1 MYEAFYG
8 LTGKPFQLNPD
19 PSFYFGSKQ
28 HRRAKAYLEYGV
40 QRNEGFIVITGEVG
54 AGKTTIVRGLLESLD
69 TNAVVAA
76 NLVSTQLDAEDTL
89 RMVGA
94 AFGVG
99 VKEMSKSDLLMSLEA
114 FLVTQI
120 SQGKRCLL
128 IVDEAQ
134 NLTARAVEELR
145 MLSNF
150 QFGKQALLQT
160 FLVGQPEFREILQ
173 NPNMQQLRQRVTATC
188 HIGPMDKDETR
199 GYMEHRLK
207 CVGSQGRP
215 SFDGAGY
222 EAIHKASGGIP
233 RRINSVCDRLLLL
246 GFLGEK
252 DAITADDVNEVVAE
266 MHEESGGSN
275 DPRPAMAA
283 PVGGWVQPEKRRVDP
298 AFDIDLSNL
307 QLDDDLANGL
317 SKKIDDL
324 SAERHGDRLM
334 RLERSLLRLERCN
347 LEILTMMQ
355 KLVVAAKKAKM
366 QANQETQRSTGQ
378 DADLNIQQDFV
389 LGMEQDLGLVSG
401 SVGGP
406 GIGHDIKL

>member
-8 LTGKPFQLNPD
+8 LNSKPFQLNPD

-69 TNAVVAA
+69 SNAVVAA

-94 AFGVG
+94 AFGVL
-99 VKEMSKSDLLMSLEA
+99 VKDISKSDLLMSLEA
-114 FLVTQI
+114 FLVTQT

-173 NPNMQQLRQRVTATC
+173 SPNMQQLRQRVTATC

-207 CVGSQGRP
+207 CAGAQDRP
-215 SFDGAGY
+215 SFDVEAF

-233 RRINSVCDRLLLL
+233 RRINSIADRLLLL

-252 DAITADDVNEVVAE
+252 NNFSIDDVNEVVAE
-266 MHEESGGSN
+266 IQEESGGSFY
-275 DPRPAMAA
+275 RTSA
-283 PVGGWVQPEKRRVDP
+283 PMPIEGDSTEMRKVDGR
-298 AFDIDLSNL
+298 FDIDLSSL
-307 QLDDDLANGL
+307 QFESDLVDGI
-317 SKKIDDL
+317 SKKIDTL
-324 SAERHGDRLM
+324 GAERYGDRLM
-334 RLERSLLRLERCN
+334 RLERSLLRLERVN
-347 LEILTMMQ
+347 LEVLTMLQ
-355 KLVVAAKKAKM
+355 KLVTAVKKPQKEM
-366 QANQETQRSTGQ
+366 YE
-378 DADLNIQQDFV
+378 
-389 LGMEQDLGLVSG
+389 E
-401 SVGGP
+401 GGP
-406 GIGHDIKL
+406 

>member
-69 TNAVVAA
+69 SSAVVAA

-99 VKEMSKSDLLMSLEA
+99 IKDMSKSDLLMSLEA

-134 NLTARAVEELR
+134 NLTPRAVEELR

-173 NPNMQQLRQRVTATC
+173 HPNMQQLRQRVTATC

-215 SFDGAGY
+215 SFDSDAYG
-222 EAIHKASGGIP
+222 AIHKASGGIP

-246 GFLGEK
+246 GYLGEK
-252 DAITADDVNEVVAE
+252 GNITGDDVNEVVAE

-275 DPRPAMAA
+275 YPQVGAA
-283 PVGGWVQPEKRRVDP
+283 GTAVEWTPQDKRQVDP

-324 SAERHGDRLM
+324 GAERHDDRLM

-355 KLVVAAKKAKM
+355 KLVIAAKRAKIEM
-366 QANQETQRSTGQ
+366 NRSLGAEIAPGGGQ
-378 DADLNIQQDFV
+378 DIRQ
-389 LGMEQDLGLVSG
+389 E
-401 SVGGP
+401 
-406 GIGHDIKL
+406 IKL

>member
-8 LTGKPFQLNPD
+8 LNSKPFQLNPD

-69 TNAVVAA
+69 ADAVVAA

-94 AFGVG
+94 AFGVL
-99 VKEMSKSDLLMSLEA
+99 VKDISKSDLLMSLEA
-114 FLVTQI
+114 FLVTQT

-134 NLTARAVEELR
+134 NLTPRAVEELR

-173 NPNMQQLRQRVTATC
+173 SPNMQQLRQRVTATC
-188 HIGPMDKDETR
+188 HIGPMDKEETR

-207 CVGSQGRP
+207 CAGSQGRP
-215 SFDGAGY
+215 SFDA
-222 EAIHKASGGIP
+222 EAFDAIHKASGGIP
-233 RRINSVCDRLLLL
+233 RRINSVSDRLLLL
-246 GFLGEK
+246 GFLSEK
-252 DAITADDVNEVVAE
+252 NNFNVDDVNEVVAE
-266 MHEESGGSN
+266 IQEESGGSFYRTSAPTPLGGTSN
-275 DPRPAMAA
+275 DVR
-283 PVGGWVQPEKRRVDP
+283 QVDSRY
-298 AFDIDLSNL
+298 DIDLSTLQFDSNL
-307 QLDDDLANGL
+307 VDGISRKIEDLG
-317 SKKIDDL
+317 
-324 SAERHGDRLM
+324 AERYGDRLF
-334 RLERSLLRLERCN
+334 RLERSLLRLERVN
-347 LEILTMMQ
+347 LEILTMLQ
-355 KLVVAAKKAKM
+355 KLVTAARRPPKE
-366 QANQETQRSTGQ
+366 QQEEEPQ
-378 DADLNIQQDFV
+378 
-389 LGMEQDLGLVSG
+389 
-401 SVGGP
+401 
-406 GIGHDIKL
+406 

>member
-19 PSFYFGSKQ
+19 PHFYFGSKQ
-28 HRRAKAYLEYGV
+28 HRRARAYLEYGV

-69 TNAVVAA
+69 PETVVAA

-94 AFGVG
+94 AFGV
-99 VKEMSKSDLLMSLEA
+99 VVRELSKSDLLMSLEA
-114 FLVTQI
+114 FLVTQL

-134 NLTARAVEELR
+134 NLTPRAVEELR

-173 NPNMQQLRQRVTATC
+173 HPNMQQLRQRVTATC
-188 HIGPMDKDETR
+188 HIGPMDVDETR
-199 GYMEHRLK
+199 GYIEHRLK
-207 CVGSQGRP
+207 CVGADGRP
-215 SFDGAGY
+215 SFDGPAF
-222 EAIHKASGGIP
+222 EAIHQATGGIP

-252 DAITADDVNEVVAE
+252 DAFGAEDVAVVVDE
-266 MHEESGGSN
+266 IREESGSSVLPVAQAG
-275 DPRPAMAA
+275 RPAHGAQLE
-283 PVGGWVQPEKRRVDP
+283 GIEESG
-298 AFDIDLSNL
+298 FDIDL
-307 QLDDDLANGL
+307 G
-317 SKKIDDL
+317 
-324 SAERHGDRLM
+324 
-334 RLERSLLRLERCN
+334 RLEFESSSLDHISEKLGGLGHEQVKERLNRIEKTLLRLERVD
-347 LEILTMMQ
+347 LEILSSLQ
-355 KLVVAAKKAKM
+355 RLVGSVK
-366 QANQETQRSTGQ
+366 RST
-378 DADLNIQQDFV
+378 
-389 LGMEQDLGLVSG
+389 
-401 SVGGP
+401 
-406 GIGHDIKL
+406 

>member
-19 PSFYFGSKQ
+19 PNFYFGSKQ

-69 TNAVVAA
+69 ANAVVAA

-94 AFGVG
+94 AFGVN
-99 VKEMSKSDLLMSLEA
+99 VKDISKSDLLMSLEA

-134 NLTARAVEELR
+134 NLASRAVEELR

-188 HIGPMDKDETR
+188 HIGPMDRDETR
-199 GYMEHRLK
+199 GYIEHRLR
-207 CVGSQGRP
+207 CVGSDGRP
-215 SFDGAGY
+215 GFDATAFD
-222 EAIHKASGGIP
+222 AIHKASGGIP
-233 RRINSVCDRLLLL
+233 RRINTICDRILLL

-252 DAITADDVNEVVAE
+252 DNIGVEDVNEVVTE
-266 MHEESGGSN
+266 INEESGGISY
-275 DPRPAMAA
+275 PAPIA
-283 PVGGWVQPEKRRVDP
+283 PNGGWAIGEKRKVDP

-307 QLDDDLANGL
+307 QFDSELVDGV
-317 SKKIDDL
+317 SKKVDSL
-324 SAERHGDRLM
+324 GSERHGDRLM
-334 RLERSLLRLERCN
+334 RLERSLLRLERVN
-347 LEILTMMQ
+347 LEILTMIQ
-355 KLVVAAKKAKM
+355 KLVLAARRP
-366 QANQETQRSTGQ
+366 QVNPDS
-378 DADLNIQQDFV
+378 D
-389 LGMEQDLGLVSG
+389 S
-401 SVGGP
+401 
-406 GIGHDIKL
+406 KL